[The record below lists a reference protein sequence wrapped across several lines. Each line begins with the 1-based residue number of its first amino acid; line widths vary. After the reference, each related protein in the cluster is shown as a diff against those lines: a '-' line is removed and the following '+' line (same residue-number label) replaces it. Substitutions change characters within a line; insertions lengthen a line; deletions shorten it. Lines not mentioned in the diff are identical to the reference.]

1 MTIQVQQRTTDRHVW
16 ALKPV
21 SANKFYALVTN
32 SCGYEMFFPNDTI
45 VWECEFDNPEFTD
58 MLYQVMN
65 RVMLY
70 QNHVNSYYTKRWYR
84 WNHRGDNHIFYKMIE
99 PKIKLFNQSKFVTP
113 DSTMADV
120 DSLMTYKPAETEER
134 YKPIPEFKRLTLA
147 YAQQNDDKYKY
158 LYALAV
164 PKGKED
170 DKDVSYA
177 AVYITAFMSNDPE
190 FEKYR
195 SFTNNA
201 KIKTDFTTSMLGYNN
216 ADRIQRFRDYFTKN
230 R

>member
-1 MTIQVQQRTTDRHVW
+1 MTIQVQQRTTDQHVW

-32 SCGYEMFFPNDTI
+32 SRGYEMFYPNDTI
-45 VWECEFDNPEFTD
+45 VWECEFDNPEFTN

-84 WNHRGDNHIFYKMIE
+84 WNHRGDNQRFYKMVE
-99 PKIKLFNQSKFVTP
+99 PKIQLFNQSKFVTP

-120 DSLMTYKPAETEER
+120 DSLMTYKPSETEER
-134 YKPIPEFKRLTLA
+134 YKPIPEFDRPTLA
-147 YAQQNDDKYKY
+147 YAQQQDDKYKY

-170 DKDVSYA
+170 GEYMSYA
-177 AVYITAFMSNDPE
+177 AVYITAFMLNDPE

-201 KIKTDFTTSMLGYNN
+201 KIKTDLTNSWLDYNN
-216 ADRIQRFRDYFTKN
+216 GDRIQRFRDYFTKN